1 MAFKFVR
8 DTEIQPFSGSAVF
21 QAGGATATIKTKF
34 KHLTQTQF
42 AEWAGRECAAT
53 APAEMMARHALEVLD
68 SWSEIT
74 DESDNALA
82 LDLPNVT
89 ALFERYP
96 SAYIGCVVGYVR
108 ARGTAL
114 EKN

>member
-8 DTEIQPFSGSAVF
+8 DTEIQPFSGSIVF
-21 QAGGATATIKTKF
+21 QAGGATATVKAKF
-34 KHLTQTQF
+34 VHLTQTEF
-42 AEWAGRECAAT
+42 SEWAGRECSAT
-53 APAEMMARHALEVLD
+53 MPADVMARHALEVLY

-74 DESDNALA
+74 DESDNQLA
-82 LDLPNVT
+82 LDLANVT

-96 SAYIGCVVGYVR
+96 SAYIGCITGYVR